1 MRQCLPHV
9 GDGGGDD
16 GGDGGS
22 VAMAAR
28 RWRWRLRGQG
38 GAGVDGRGMRG
49 EEEKTVAGAVWV
61 GNLASTRFEEGSGL
75 CVKHPFSG
83 DTADWVFQFQH
94 WSLRNVTSHHNDCLT
109 KRAVSARAVRK
120 QARKYSLL
128 LRPLSPWPPPPHMH
142 NKIRGVL
149 IFWWNSRPEL
159 FSCIV
164 GKIMKI
170 SYLAD
175 SGTYTT

>member
-1 MRQCLPHV
+1 
-9 GDGGGDD
+9 
-16 GGDGGS
+16 
-22 VAMAAR
+22 
-28 RWRWRLRGQG
+28 
-38 GAGVDGRGMRG
+38 
-49 EEEKTVAGAVWV
+49 
-61 GNLASTRFEEGSGL
+61 
-75 CVKHPFSG
+75 
-83 DTADWVFQFQH
+83 VFQFQH
-94 WSLRNVTSHHNDCLT
+94 WSPRNVTSHHNDCLT

-149 IFWWNSRPEL
+149 IFWWNSSARAFFL
-159 FSCIV
+159 CIV

>member
-1 MRQCLPHV
+1 
-9 GDGGGDD
+9 
-16 GGDGGS
+16 
-22 VAMAAR
+22 
-28 RWRWRLRGQG
+28 
-38 GAGVDGRGMRG
+38 MRG

-94 WSLRNVTSHHNDCLT
+94 WSPRNVTSHHNDCLT

-149 IFWWNSRPEL
+149 IFWWNSSARAFFLYCWENHEDFLPRRLWHIHHLISAHENRHMKK
-159 FSCIV
+159 IV
-164 GKIMKI
+164 RSFGRKFIFVGVVSPQEK
-170 SYLAD
+170 SR
-175 SGTYTT
+175 SFKKEF